1 MNPIF
6 KSIAALLLLSSSAF
20 AGELVNVAGDSNVA
34 VSGFDT
40 VAFFT
45 ESKAVNGSP
54 HITADYQE
62 ITYFFATEENKALFE
77 KAPENYVPQFG
88 GYCAYGVS
96 INKLLPV
103 DITTWQVRDGK
114 LYFNLNPAV
123 RIKFDEDFE
132 GNVARASQNWPGL
145 VKKHGK

>member
-1 MNPIF
+1 MNHIF

-20 AGELVNVAGDSNVA
+20 AGDLVNVAGASNVA

-77 KAPENYVPQFG
+77 TAPEKYVPQFG

-96 INKLLPV
+96 IDKLLPV
-103 DITTWQVRDGK
+103 DITKWQVRDGK

-123 RIKFDEDFE
+123 RTKFDEDFE
-132 GNVARASQNWPGL
+132 GNVAKAHANWPGL
-145 VKKHGK
+145 VKKYGN

>member
-1 MNPIF
+1 MP
-6 KSIAALLLLSSSAF
+6 ALTGLRSAWRTD
-20 AGELVNVAGDSNVA
+20 ARQL
-34 VSGFDT
+34 
-40 VAFFT
+40 
-45 ESKAVNGSP
+45 P
-54 HITADYQE
+54 
-62 ITYFFATEENKALFE
+62 
-77 KAPENYVPQFG
+77 YVPQFG

-132 GNVARASQNWPGL
+132 GNVARAHENWPGL
-145 VKKHGK
+145 VKKYGN